1 MEIQDLKHK
10 FVNKIS
16 LSKNNQLLE
25 EMYRLL
31 TNDDSDMDIL
41 ELNQEQ
47 TKMIENAREQYRNGQ
62 FLSQKQ
68 ADEEI
73 DEWLG
78 K

>member
-62 FLSQKQ
+62 FLSQK
-68 ADEEI
+68 
-73 DEWLG
+73 
-78 K
+78 